1 MRENK
6 GEIERVSFLPESSL
20 AGVFYSVS
28 VHVGVSLDVAERQ
41 MARIA
46 AVDGCMRV
54 GRQELRKRAS
64 ERASASSCWHNSRLH
79 VMSCV
84 SPPAHCPRGSQTLRI
99 YGDKKQMLMHVDS

>member
-64 ERASASSCWHNSRLH
+64 ERVLLPVGITHVYTSCPASRRRPIVPGDRKPCVYMGIRSR
-79 VMSCV
+79 C
-84 SPPAHCPRGSQTLRI
+84 
-99 YGDKKQMLMHVDS
+99 